1 MSELRGP
8 PFEQVLLLVKILSSS
23 PQKFTQNKP
32 AANPDELV
40 CVTHVTA
47 DRIYRGSRA
56 NGKSDW
62 LSHSGLFIALLSSG
76 VRDVDGS
83 GGL

>member
-1 MSELRGP
+1 MLRGP
-8 PFEQVLLLVKILSSS
+8 PFEKVLLLVKIVSSS

-40 CVTHVTA
+40 CVAHVTA